1 VVVAR
6 FQIPKVPKFQ
16 SKQFRSWTFVV
27 LAAGALTALAV
38 LDRGGLGDLT
48 MTANGN
54 TGCQMEVTAEV
65 VNVRSGPSEGAT
77 VVETLRPGRPVDAT
91 RVVTDGFRELEGG
104 RWAAERFLT
113 PVPGTTCS

>member
-1 VVVAR
+1 MPR
-6 FQIPKVPKFQ
+6 FQVPKIPKLE

-27 LAAGALTALAV
+27 IAAGALTALAV

-48 MTANGN
+48 TSANGN
-54 TGCQMEVTAEV
+54 TGCQVEVMAEV
-65 VNVRSGPSEGAT
+65 VNVRSGPSEGAS
-77 VVETLRPGRPVDAT
+77 VVETLRQGSRVDAT

-113 PVPGTTCS
+113 PVLGTSCF